1 MNIISIHIPKTA
13 GTSFYHILSQV
24 YGDRLSPSLKRRDIK
39 EIKQRGEWGTTPSPI
54 LYEVLHGHF
63 RYDEIVEHIT
73 PETKL
78 ICWLRDPIQRLLS
91 NYHFFKA
98 LCVTPERN
106 PANYARR
113 KHRANEALETYAARP
128 GNQNRIFEFISGA
141 KLNDFDFVGQVE
153 SFKEDIQRLSKL
165 LSWPEV
171 SIPYRNRS
179 NHTAPPIDPDL
190 IEQLIRWNQ
199 KDVKLYCTYL
209 TQMGERVPEIYQD
222 FL

>member
-24 YGDRLSPSLKRRDIK
+24 YGDRLSLSLKRRDIK
-39 EIKQRGEWGTTPSPI
+39 ELKQGGKWGTSPSPTS
-54 LYEVLHGHF
+54 YDVLHGHF
-63 RYDEIVEHIT
+63 RYDEIIGRIT
-73 PETKL
+73 AETKL
-78 ICWLRDPIQRLLS
+78 ICWLRDPLQRLIS
-91 NYHFFKA
+91 NYHFFKM
-98 LCVTPERN
+98 LCVTPQRN

-128 GNQNRIFEFISGA
+128 GNQNRICEFIGETN
-141 KLNDFDFVGQVE
+141 LHHFDFVGQVE
-153 SFKEDIQRLSKL
+153 TFTKDIQRLSKL

-171 SIPYRNRS
+171 YIPYHNRS
-179 NHTAPPIDPDL
+179 NHTALPIAPDQ
-190 IEQLIRWNQ
+190 IEQLIHWNL

-209 TQMGERVPEIYQD
+209 TQIDKPIPKIYES